1 VMYEVVQKVK
11 DINDEG
17 YFKREAKLVMTE

>member
-1 VMYEVVQKVK
+1 MYEVVQKVK
-11 DINDEG
+11 DINDEE